1 MLNYSIGRVWILL
14 EEAEPVVPWEYLF
27 PGTPHYYTVSR
38 AQREASRTGVSARG
52 TEELCGAAA
61 LSTPKLE

>member
-27 PGTPHYYTVSR
+27 PGSPHYYTVYKYLLS
-38 AQREASRTGVSARG
+38 QGLREKIQSVRG
-52 TEELCGAAA
+52 RL
-61 LSTPKLE
+61 